1 MPDIAIQRIHRTR
14 LLQIWRSAGWPCR
27 DAIEIDLL
35 AAGMVRLAEEPGGH
49 EVLRL
54 TDAGIVC
61 LADARQKGARALS
74 AHDRLAMR
82 FSEQL
87 RAAGRIV
94 WRELSLRAAVEALPT
109 APVPAPAPAPTA
121 APLPQAV
128 PVPTGRLALR
138 GLWDDDEE
146 GAGGACA
153 PTPAVARIWRM
164 ARPDLFSIRH
174 TSVPAYLQPMV
185 HEVKASRA
193 DLLSDLRHAAK
204 REAYQ
209 WLCEECYYVFPAGI
223 ARPEEIPE
231 PFGVWV
237 LHGTIETGRFELLRP
252 ARHARCPL
260 PFAVWM
266 ALCRASPMYGDGEPA
281 QALLGEGVE
290 GADDAEIGAVAGGM
304 PGTDGDALSP
314 DPALA
319 ETAPCAMDAVAPPST
334 DLTAPEPLAL
344 PVQPAAE
351 AAPVPVPQS

>member
-61 LADARQKGARALS
+61 LAEARQKGARALS

-109 APVPAPAPAPTA
+109 APVPAPAPAPAPTA

-128 PVPTGRLALR
+128 PAGRLALR

-146 GAGGACA
+146 GSGGACA

-223 ARPEEIPE
+223 AQPEEIPE

-237 LHGTIETGRFELLRP
+237 LHGPIETGRFELLRP

-266 ALCRASPMYGDGEPA
+266 ALCRATPMYGDGEPA

-290 GADDAEIGAVAGGM
+290 GADGPAAE
-304 PGTDGDALSP
+304 
-314 DPALA
+314 PALA
-319 ETAPCAMDAVAPPST
+319 ETAPCASDAAGSPSPELPDPDPDPLSPPV
-334 DLTAPEPLAL
+334 P
-344 PVQPAAE
+344 PAAE
-351 AAPVPVPQS
+351 TAPVPASASAAQP